1 MPLPPTFWNM
11 PETTVQKPQVVEQQN
26 IPSDLVPEEQ
36 LQRETAQNSTSPYQK
51 TEQGKI
57 KFTQDMYQMGIELG
71 LKPEAAK
78 AFVAQKALESAWG
91 TKLAAPYNFGGTKA
105 RPGEDY
111 KIALT
116 TEEENGKIKKVNAKF
131 VSLNSAEDYKN
142 RMKELFQLDRYKNAK
157 NATTY
162 SEYVDGM
169 VSGKYATDSKYKQK
183 LENFKTSVEKRLK

>member
-1 MPLPPTFWNM
+1 MILPPVFWNI
-11 PETTVQKPQVVEQQN
+11 PETTLQKPQITAQQD
-26 IPSDLVPEEQ
+26 IPTDLVPEEQ
-36 LQRETAQNSTSPYQK
+36 LQREPAANSKSPYSK
-51 TEQGKI
+51 NENGKI
-57 KFTQDMYQMGIELG
+57 KFTQDMYKMGLDLG

-105 RPGEDY
+105 RSGEKY
-111 KIALT
+111 NIALT
-116 TEEENGKIKKVNAKF
+116 TEEENGTLKKIKAKF

-142 RMKELFQLDRYKNAK
+142 RMKELLQLDRYKNAK
-157 NATTY
+157 NANTY

-183 LENFKTSVEKRLK
+183 LENFKSSVEKRLK